1 MMKILKISSL
11 VLSSIVLFSVLFS
24 CGESDVVKENNTTT
38 EIAPENLLVA
48 NYEIEGMV
56 CAMGCAKTIQDE
68 IIGMNGVA
76 ACNVD
81 FKDGKAHI
89 EFDKTQLT
97 EKDIITKIE
106 GMASGMYKVAP
117 WTEKTPK
124 ENSESTTGGET
135 DSKEAV
141 SEVSLSSIKIPNI
154 FTLLLNQL

>member
-1 MMKILKISSL
+1 MKILKVSSII
-11 VLSSIVLFSVLFS
+11 LSSIVLFSVLFS
-24 CGESDVVKENNTTT
+24 CGGSEVAKESNAITK
-38 EIAPENLLVA
+38 IAPENVLVA

-68 IIGMNGVA
+68 IKGMDGVA

-106 GMASGMYKVAP
+106 GMANGMYKVAP

-124 ENSESTTGGET
+124 ENLESTTSGESDT
-135 DSKEAV
+135 KETV
-141 SEVSLSSIKIPNI
+141 SEVSLSSLKIPNI